1 MSVLCPC
8 TKISV
13 LTYHRALEGIK
24 DELLAISNHSNTPGY
39 QKSEADMR
47 AVCELAEVLR
57 DATIEYQVRVNL
69 GVSNQLVEFHAD
81 AQVVCTTKGNVQP
94 AL

>member
-1 MSVLCPC
+1 
-8 TKISV
+8 
-13 LTYHRALEGIK
+13 
-24 DELLAISNHSNTPGY
+24 
-39 QKSEADMR
+39 MR

-69 GVSNQLVEFHAD
+69 GVSSQLVEFHAD